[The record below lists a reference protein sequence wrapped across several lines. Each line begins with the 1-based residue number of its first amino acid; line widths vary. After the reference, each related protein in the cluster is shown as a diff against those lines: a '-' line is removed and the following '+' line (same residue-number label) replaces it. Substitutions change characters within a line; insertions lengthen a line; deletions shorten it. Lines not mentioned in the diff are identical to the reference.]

1 MFYLLIFFKIVIV
14 AEFILLVDMVFIFQI
29 YSGIIRLLGGVI
41 VKIFTR
47 IIGTVLTLV
56 TIINSVIMPTDVFE
70 KSKDLFTDTTKASFS
85 ELFYELSE
93 DTKNNTDTW
102 RQGMISGNGM
112 QGVITS
118 GSPYGDTLI
127 YQNMHFI
134 MPNNNVR
141 YCPDTSDELET
152 VKQSIANSENITDD
166 ASYDDVYSFH
176 PGAGLRIKQTKRNN
190 VDYIRYTDYE
200 TAQVGVRYTDIKGTW
215 ERITFTSKADNVTI
229 TKISESST
237 GSKVNLTLSIDDI
250 STFANYGNGN
260 ERDIQYKKIVGDDCE
275 YISMVAHYPDY
286 ENSELKDGGY
296 ATVVY
301 VICEGGKKT
310 LKNGDKVEDSQYCGD
325 TNPTI
330 QIKRA
335 ENVYLI
341 AVTGRTHSMGS
352 FDSFAETDNYA
363 LVEELNSKAR
373 SVAQKYTVD
382 GKFSYEQ
389 ALQSHTDLFTKEYNA
404 VSFTLGDEE
413 AVKSN
418 EALVGE
424 QYQKTELVNSLAER
438 AYYSGRY
445 AYLCASGYSTPRLY
459 GMWTG
464 EWAPGWGS
472 KYTMDAN
479 VNLQTSSMNT
489 GNMASSYIGY
499 TYFILR
505 QLPDWEEN
513 AMATH
518 GFTEA
523 IQAPVNTDGDK
534 AVITETCYSYPFR
547 YWNAGTSWMIQPL
560 YETLLS
566 YGDVKIPLSDEF
578 DLDSLKSVL
587 SPTDADLTDT
597 QIAEIKSRGYLDLRT
612 EILLPLLTKSANYWA
627 QMMSAEYY
635 TDETGNVHYEQGKTE
650 LKANEK
656 YAILPSYSPE
666 NNPSNYSSPSVANSS
681 IDISACNSN
690 LQMLIDIM
698 KSIDESADTSYWEN
712 LMDKVPNYL
721 YDETGALKEWATTE
735 FEENNLHRHLS
746 HLYCVWP
753 MFETQNDEQLK
764 NACEQAI
771 LNRASENQASHALV
785 HRALVGARLK
795 DSATVTDSLVGLTNN
810 WIYYDSLMTNHDTNR
825 WSCYCTDFAI
835 GYLGIINES
844 LIYSYTGEIE
854 ALPSLPNGFT
864 KGEIKGIR
872 TRTRAVVDS
881 LKWNLE
887 TGVAE
892 ITVTSEISQEIKVSC
907 HLSSESQTA
916 SFNAGE
922 SKTFNFSI
930 A

>member
-1 MFYLLIFFKIVIV
+1 MN
-14 AEFILLVDMVFIFQI
+14 FI
-29 YSGIIRLLGGVI
+29 
-41 VKIFTR
+41 TR
-47 IIGTVLTLV
+47 IVGMFMALI

-70 KSKDLFTDTTKASFS
+70 KSKDLFTDTNKASYS

-93 DTKNNTDTW
+93 NETNSTDTW

-118 GSPYGDTLI
+118 GSPYSDTLI

-141 YCPDTSDELET
+141 YCPDTSNELET
-152 VKQSIANSENITDD
+152 VKQSIANSENITDN
-166 ASYDDVYSFH
+166 ASYDDVYAFH
-176 PGAGLRIKQTKRNN
+176 PGASLRIKQTERNN
-190 VDYIRYTDYE
+190 VNYIRYTDYE
-200 TAQVGVRYTDIKGTW
+200 TAQVGVRYTDIRGTW
-215 ERITFTSKADNVTI
+215 ERKTFTSQTDDVTI
-229 TKISESST
+229 TKIAESSI

-260 ERDIQYKKIVGDDCE
+260 EKDIQYKKIVGDDCE

-286 ENSELKDGGY
+286 ENSELKNGGY

-301 VICEGGKKT
+301 VIAEGGKKT
-310 LKNGDKVEDSQYCGD
+310 LKNGETVEDAQYCGEN
-325 TNPTI
+325 NPTI
-330 QIKRA
+330 KIKGA
-335 ENVYLI
+335 DNVYLI
-341 AVTGRTHSMGS
+341 AVTGRTHEMSS
-352 FDSFAETDNYA
+352 FNSFADMDNYA
-363 LVEELNSKAR
+363 LVEELNAKAKA
-373 SVAQKYTVD
+373 VAEKYTVD
-382 GKFSYEQ
+382 GKFSYEM
-389 ALQSHTDLFTKEYNA
+389 ALKNHTEVFSKEYNA
-404 VSFTLGDEE
+404 VSFTLCGDE

-424 QYQKTELVNSLAER
+424 QYQKNELVNALAER

-464 EWAPGWGS
+464 EFSPGWGS

-489 GNMASSYIGY
+489 GNMATSYIGY

-513 AMATH
+513 AKATH

-534 AVITETCYSYPFR
+534 AVITETCYPYPFR

-560 YETLLS
+560 YETLLC

-578 DLDSLKSVL
+578 DLNKLKSVL
-587 SPTDADLTDT
+587 SVTDADLTDA
-597 QIAEIKSRGYLDLRT
+597 QILEIKNRGYLDLRS
-612 EILLPLLTKSANYWA
+612 EILLPLLVKSANYWD

-635 TDETGNVHYEQGKTE
+635 TDETGNVHYEKGKTE
-650 LKANEK
+650 LNINEK

-666 NNPSNYSSPSVANSS
+666 NNPSNYPSPSVANAA

-690 LQMLIDIM
+690 LQMLIDVM
-698 KSIDESADTSYWEN
+698 KSIDEDADTSYWED
-712 LMDKVPNYL
+712 LMSKVPEYL
-721 YDETGALKEWATTE
+721 YDESGAIKEWAAAE
-735 FEENNLHRHLS
+735 FQENNLHRHLS

-753 MFETQNDEQLK
+753 MFETQDNEQLK

-771 LNRASENQASHALV
+771 ANRASENQASHALV
-785 HRALVGARLK
+785 HKALIGARLK
-795 DSATVTDSLVGLTNN
+795 DSTTVTDSLVGLTNN

-835 GYLGIINES
+835 AYLGIINES
-844 LIYSYTGEIE
+844 LVYSYTGEIE
-854 ALPSLPNGFT
+854 ALPALPNGFT
-864 KGEIKGIR
+864 NGEIKGIR
-872 TRTRAVVDS
+872 TRSCAVVDS

-887 TGVAE
+887 TGVVE
-892 ITVTSEISQEIKVSC
+892 ITVTSDISQKIEISCK
-907 HLSSESQTA
+907 LSNEKQTVL
-916 SFNAGE
+916 FNAGE
-922 SKTFNFSI
+922 SKTLSFQINI
-930 A
+930 